1 MKISRSPVKAGGKVG
16 GGSIQGACVKPEK
29 SEQVWV
35 EEREG
40 SEEVDMAHSGNSC
53 LDYCGK
59 EIEWRKNTDQW
70 RDLES

>member
-1 MKISRSPVKAGGKVG
+1 MVVPFKVHVVKL
-16 GGSIQGACVKPEK
+16 EE

-40 SEEVDMAHSGNSC
+40 SEEVDMAHSGSSR

-70 RDLES
+70 RDLKSRSYCVCMPV